1 MYVICSMFQIWTH
14 THTQTYCR
22 YTQYTC
28 WVTVFLLMWS
38 VCSSQAVTVRVSVII
53 STSVSMETISVTLIC
68 CISVGTCWTGIHTE
82 KNQMEVNKAEKW
94 QKYFQEKKVEVVFQI
109 SNVKFFFC
117 QNVKWTK
124 VEVTII
130 GVCQVTWDLI
140 TFFFYWFWD
149 TVPSVV
155 IDVLM

>member
-14 THTQTYCR
+14 THKHR
-22 YTQYTC
+22 YIQYTC
-28 WVTVFLLMWS
+28 WVTIFLLMWS

-109 SNVKFFFC
+109 SNVKFFIC

-130 GVCQVTWDLI
+130 GVGQVIWDLI
-140 TFFFYWFWD
+140 TFFFTDFE
-149 TVPSVV
+149 TQ
-155 IDVLM
+155 